1 MNTKIA
7 RRLNEVRRIAN
18 PEKELKRVGDEI
30 TIAHNIAV
38 TNGFLELPT
47 LDFVDAEPRLT
58 KDVNAASVV
67 IVAPKSG
74 MIGLN
79 DLYNLK
85 TAWGAD
91 DVNILT
97 ADKSIE
103 LVFKK

>member
-1 MNTKIA
+1 MNTRIA
-7 RRLNEVRRIAN
+7 RRLNEARRSAN
-18 PEKELKRVGDEI
+18 PEKELKRVGEEI
-30 TIAHNIAV
+30 TVAHNIAV
-38 TNGFLELPT
+38 TNGFLELPI
-47 LDFVDAEPRLT
+47 LDYIDAEQGEEEDRT
-58 KDVNAASVV
+58 MSV

-74 MIGLN
+74 MISLD

-91 DVNILT
+91 DVNVLT

>member
-1 MNTKIA
+1 MNTRIA
-7 RRLNEVRRIAN
+7 RRLNEAKGNAN
-18 PEKELKRVGDEI
+18 PSKELVRVGEEI
-30 TIAHNIAV
+30 TLGHNIAV
-38 TNGFLELPT
+38 TNGFMDLPV
-47 LDFVDAEPRLT
+47 LDFE
-58 KDVNAASVV
+58 DVEYSDSAMSV

-74 MIGLN
+74 MIALN

-91 DVNILT
+91 DVRVLT

>member
-7 RRLNEVRRIAN
+7 RRLNEAHKSAK
-18 PEKELKRVGDEI
+18 PGKELDRVSEEI
-30 TIAHNIAV
+30 TLGHNIAV

-47 LDFVDAEPRLT
+47 LDWVGADTTEKT
-58 KDVNAASVV
+58 ISV

-74 MIGLN
+74 MIALN
-79 DLYNLK
+79 DIYNLK

-91 DVNILT
+91 DVNVLT
-97 ADKSIE
+97 ADNSIE